1 MWKKSVLGVC
11 AASTLAACTSS
22 SPKSPTSE
30 PEAPDA
36 VEDSG
41 TPAVDGPTWHQD
53 IAPVVHASCVGC
65 HADGALAFD
74 LTDPE
79 QARALAESMATAVES
94 RAMPPWGQ
102 AEDSC
107 TPPHGFQNDIRLS
120 DDELALFRAWADVG
134 APLGNPDTAA
144 DLHVPEPAT
153 LADADQT
160 LAPEVPYVTEG
171 LADEFI
177 CFVLDPE
184 LDDTR
189 WLTGLEVVPG
199 NAEVV
204 HHALV
209 YTDPT
214 GQGAR
219 RANDDGWYP
228 CFGSPGFDNTSLVGA
243 WAPGAPPIE
252 SPEGSGTRLEA
263 GTGLVV
269 QVHYHPQGD
278 AAAPDQT
285 AIRLRWTDTEP
296 ALRSELLL
304 IGNQSSRDE
313 GLRPGPNDRTD
324 NPEFRIP
331 AETAGHTE
339 TMVSPLN
346 WWVRGDISVYLVA
359 SHMHYIGTDM
369 TIEVTDGADDD
380 SPECLL
386 GTPHY
391 DFEWQRFY
399 TYDAPVSELPTIT
412 RNQYLRLTCTY
423 DNTLD
428 HPGTRAA
435 MADAGLDAPVDVYLG
450 DEALDEMCIAVIG
463 AVY

>member
-1 MWKKSVLGVC
+1 MWKQILVG
-11 AASTLAACTSS
+11 ACVSS
-22 SPKSPTSE
+22 ALVACGSSDSKAPADDPE
-30 PEAPDA
+30 PGA
-36 VEDSG
+36 DSG
-41 TPAVDGPTWHQD
+41 TAAVVGPTWHQD
-53 IAPVVHASCVGC
+53 VAPVVHDACVGC

-74 LTDPE
+74 LVEPT
-79 QARALAESMATAVES
+79 QAQALAESMASAVES

-102 AEDSC
+102 AEDDC
-107 TPPHGFQNDIRLS
+107 VPPHGFKDDIRLS
-120 DDELALFRAWADVG
+120 DDEIALFRAWADAG
-134 APLGNPDTAA
+134 APLGDPDFAA
-144 DLHVPEPAT
+144 ELVAPEPAT
-153 LADADQT
+153 LADVDQT
-160 LAPEVPYVTEG
+160 LMPATPYVTEG
-171 LADEFI
+171 LRDEFI

-184 LDDTR
+184 LDATR

-209 YTDPT
+209 YTDPS

-228 CFGSPGFDNTSLVGA
+228 CFGSPGFGNTALVGA
-243 WAPGAPPIE
+243 WAPGSPPIE
-252 SPEGSGTRLEA
+252 SPEGSGTPLEA

-269 QVHYHPQGD
+269 QVHYHPRGD

-313 GLRPGPNDRTD
+313 GLRSGPNDRTGA
-324 NPEFRIP
+324 PEFRIP
-331 AETAGHTE
+331 AGVSDHTE
-339 TMVSPLN
+339 TMSSPLN
-346 WWVRGDISVYLVA
+346 WWLRRDIQVYLVA
-359 SHMHYIGTDM
+359 AHMHYIGTDM
-369 TIEVTDGADDD
+369 KIEVVDGSTDDD
-380 SPECLL
+380 PAECLL

-399 TYDAPVSELPTIT
+399 TYDALVSELPHIA
-412 RNQYLRLTCTY
+412 RDQYIRLTCTY
-423 DNTLD
+423 DNTPD

-435 MADAGLDAPVDVYLG
+435 MADADLDAPVDVYLG
-450 DEALDEMCIAVIG
+450 DETLDEMCIAVVG